1 MILLTGASGFIGS
14 SILKSLIDKYGSNNV
29 VALTSK
35 PLEGCQ
41 YLLHNNYTFENDFFI
56 KNGFDAIEII
66 VHAGAFIPKEAN
78 EVNAI
83 LKCNGNITS
92 SFALISSK
100 LPLLK
105 KIVFLSTIDV
115 YKDSNKPISELSEVK
130 PQTLYGA
137 SKLYFESMINA
148 WAAQYN
154 IESIILRIGHVF
166 GPGEHEY
173 KKLIPEIMR
182 NIIHGNEL
190 IIWGSGEDIRSFIY
204 IDDVTKAI
212 LCSIEDKIEGSTI
225 NVVGSIPITI
235 RQVIDIII
243 KTSGKNII
251 PRKIASNH
259 QRRDLIFE
267 NSLMTKHLYSPNTS
281 FEEGIKKEWDA
292 LKLVYEK
299 NNI

>member
-137 SKLYFESMINA
+137 SKLYCESMINA